1 MMVRTCAAPVIT
13 ILLVASQ
20 TALAF
25 ISNTRIHSS
34 HHRNLLSVSTNKI
47 AATSEDNTST
57 CDNNDNSNDNANANT
72 NTNTN
77 DQEQHAHV
85 PVPVPVPVPEPN
97 RRDFLKFA
105 TLATTIA
112 SSNALVSSTMVANA
126 EESIITPTTA
136 ITATTTAAVATTAS
150 SSLKLPPMGLGAWAW
165 GDSIF
170 WGYNPK
176 QDDDLQEVF
185 EYAVSKDLAFFD
197 TAEVYGFG
205 RSETLL
211 GKFRQKSGGSNSE
224 KVQIAT
230 KFAALPFRTKSK
242 EVVNACRASLKRLN
256 PEGGSSSTPIP
267 IDLYQIH
274 FPNAW
279 SNEEYWDGLA
289 QCYEEGLVKSVGI
302 SNYGVD
308 AMRAVHSKLA
318 ARGIPLATNQ
328 IQLSL
333 IYKYPL
339 ENGLLDACN
348 DLGVQVL
355 SYSPL
360 ALGFL
365 TGKYDKDTRPS
376 GPRKNIAKTLFDG
389 DAGDSFSDLITVM
402 RKVADNHG
410 GVPLSQVALNWTRAK
425 GTIPIPG
432 ARNLRQVTQNIAALD
447 WNLSDEEVG
456 MLDLVSS
463 KVPAYI
469 TPDKSPFPKEDI
481 NTKLQMFDS

>member
-1 MMVRTCAAPVIT
+1 MIRLK
-13 ILLVASQ
+13 LLFIALISTKASC
-20 TALAF
+20 F
-25 ISNTRIHSS
+25 VNNGKSS
-34 HHRNLLSVSTNKI
+34 I
-47 AATSEDNTST
+47 AGGNCGFLTTPLDMTQNEEDLEFRSG
-57 CDNNDNSNDNANANT
+57 
-72 NTNTN
+72 
-77 DQEQHAHV
+77 
-85 PVPVPVPVPEPN
+85 PN
-97 RRDFLKFA
+97 RREFLAAASMASIILPPSVNAEVPHLDNNSF
-105 TLATTIA
+105 TLA
-112 SSNALVSSTMVANA
+112 STKGEV
-126 EESIITPTTA
+126 
-136 ITATTTAAVATTAS
+136 S
-150 SSLKLPPMGLGAWAW
+150 SSLKLPSMGLGAWSW

-176 QDDDLQEVF
+176 QDKDLEEVF
-185 EYAVSKDLAFFD
+185 NYALSKDLAFFD
-197 TAEVYGFG
+197 TAELYGIG

-211 GKFRQKSGGSNSE
+211 GNFRSVSPDKQ

-230 KFAALPFRTKSK
+230 KFAALPFRTKAK
-242 EVVNACRASLKRLN
+242 DVVNACKASMKRLN
-256 PEGGSSSTPIP
+256 PNGENIP

-289 QCYEEGLVKSVGI
+289 QCYEEGLVKSVGV
-302 SNYGVD
+302 SNYGID

-318 ARGIPLATNQ
+318 QRGIPLATNQ

-333 IYKYPL
+333 LYKFPV

-365 TGKYDKDTRPS
+365 TGKYDSDTRPS
-376 GPRKNIAKTLFDG
+376 GPRQNIAKTLFDG
-389 DAGDSFSDLITVM
+389 DSGESFSDLIKVM
-402 RKVADNHG
+402 RDVSANHDG
-410 GVPLSQVALNWTRAK
+410 APLSQVALNWTRAK

-432 ARNLRQVTQNIAALD
+432 ARSLKQAKQNIGTLD
-447 WNLSDEEVG
+447 WNLSEEEVRT
-456 MLDLVSS
+456 LDIVSS

-481 NTKLQMFDS
+481 NTKLKMFDS